1 MYDNLYINT
10 ILINC
15 LSQNNAVVRLKKL
28 RLDKLLND
36 EINAYHKVC
45 KIEINLP
52 IIN

>member
-1 MYDNLYINT
+1 MYDNLYITT

-36 EINAYHKVC
+36 EIM
-45 KIEINLP
+45 P
-52 IIN
+52 ITKFAK